1 MSAPTE
7 NTGAHGTGAQDA
19 HDAAAHVPDSRST
32 AAQSPEQLQAEIT
45 RLQTERDSLAARL
58 DRKQARRERG
68 GMFRRIGVTVLI
80 VLTAILIPVAATLTW
95 AHQTVLNTDR
105 YVATVAPLGSNPVIT
120 NTLATQLTNQIYTAV
135 NPQPRIAAIL
145 PPKASVLAGPIA
157 SGFKTVLG
165 DGVRKVVT
173 SPHFAQLWTAANRF
187 ASAKLIAVLR
197 NKAPA
202 IQTQGNNVV
211 LNLVPLLNDAI
222 RQVSTQISGL
232 VGKKINIPT
241 ISGNELPSAACK
253 KISTA
258 LNRPVPATCGQ
269 IVLFPASKLKAAQQ
283 AVGRFD
289 NLTLL
294 MLILAPVLFLLTLI
308 LTRTRRRTL
317 LQLTFASA
325 FTLVVVRRLTYY
337 MQGRLADAAKP
348 ANRPAVREILST
360 VLSGYFT
367 LTAWLLAGALI
378 IALIALVTG
387 PYRWARTLRHWI
399 YVAGAAIGHAVASAT
414 RTVAGRTQDDGT
426 LRWVAEHK
434 GWLYAGG
441 AVLGVILLLAI
452 DMTPVW
458 ILVTVVLIAAY
469 ELGVYWLARN
479 APEVPATHDDTHN
492 HSHDGHGDPPT
503 VGVGSRSGGA
513 PSGDGHAGNGHATGG
528 QD

>member
-7 NTGAHGTGAQDA
+7 STGAAQ
-19 HDAAAHVPDSRST
+19 T
-32 AAQSPEQLQAEIT
+32 PEQIKAENE
-45 RLQTERDSLAARL
+45 RLIAERDTLAKKL
-58 DRKQARRERG
+58 DRREIRRQRG
-68 GMFRRIGVTVLI
+68 GVFRRIAVTVLI
-80 VLTAILIPVAATLTW
+80 VLTVILIPVAATVTW
-95 AHQTVLNTDR
+95 AHQTVLNTNR
-105 YVATVAPLGSNPVIT
+105 YVATVAPLASNPTIT
-120 NTLATQLTNQIYTAV
+120 SAVAVQVTNQIYAAV
-135 NPQPRIAAIL
+135 DPQPRIKAIL
-145 PPKASVLAGPIA
+145 PPKAAPLAGPIA

-173 SPHFAQLWTAANRF
+173 SPHFAQLWTTANRF
-187 ASAKLIAVLR
+187 ASAKLVAVLR

-222 RQVSTQISGL
+222 KQVSTQISGL
-232 VGKKINIPT
+232 TGKNIAIPA

-289 NLTLL
+289 SITLL
-294 MLILAPVLFLLTLI
+294 LLILAPVLFLLTLA
-308 LTRTRRRTL
+308 LSRTRRRTL

-337 MQGRLADAAKP
+337 MEGRLAGAAKP
-348 ANRPAVREILST
+348 QNRPAVREIIST
-360 VLSGYFT
+360 VLGGYFT

-378 IALIALVTG
+378 IAAIALVTG
-387 PYRWARTLRHWI
+387 PYRWARALRHWI
-399 YVAGAAIGHAVASAT
+399 YVAAVAVGHAVAGVSRALS
-414 RTVAGRTQDDGT
+414 GRAKDDGT
-426 LRWVAEHK
+426 RRWVAAHK

-441 AVLGVILLLAI
+441 AVLGLILLLAI

-458 ILVTVVLIAAY
+458 ILVTVVLVGAY
-469 ELGVYWLARN
+469 EFGVFWLAKS
-479 APEVPATHDDTHN
+479 PPPVPAEHN
-492 HSHDGHGDPPT
+492 GHGGPPPT
-503 VGVGSRSGGA
+503 VGVGAHR
-513 PSGDGHAGNGHATGG
+513 GDG
-528 QD
+528 QP